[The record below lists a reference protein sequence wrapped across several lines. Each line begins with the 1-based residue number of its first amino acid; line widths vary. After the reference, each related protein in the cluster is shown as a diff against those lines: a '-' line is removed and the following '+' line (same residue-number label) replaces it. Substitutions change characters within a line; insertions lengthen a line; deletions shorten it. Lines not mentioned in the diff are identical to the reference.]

1 MRVILRILAMV
12 FKNYKKRVIVGYI
25 SVTGAAVAAL
35 FIPRVIGTS
44 VNQVLESGEKD
55 VNPLFMLALIL
66 FLAGTARG
74 LFSFA
79 QTYLG
84 ESTGQLIAYDI
95 RNQYYDKLQHLSFGF
110 HDKQSTGGLMSR
122 ATADVEGVRMF
133 VNMGAIRFG
142 FIVAMIIG
150 VTAAMLLTNFKLAVV
165 TLIFVP
171 VMAWMG
177 ITTSRSLRKMWLKV
191 QELTAE
197 MITVLQENLTGIR
210 LVKAFAAEE
219 YEKEKFGASAKDV
232 SDAMIAAQQRWAI
245 NFAAMN
251 FSFILALG
259 VILWV
264 GGVDVISGK
273 AIVRGELTYTGL
285 TPGDLT
291 AFIFY
296 MGLLTMPVRMM
307 GWMVNNFSRAASCGQ
322 RLFEVLDAESPVK
335 EITGAQT
342 LKNVSGNIVFRDVSF
357 SYEPERP
364 ALKNI
369 NVEVNPGQIIALVGR
384 PGSGKSTFSHLI
396 PRFYDVIQGEITI
409 DGFDVRDLT
418 LSSLRS
424 AVGIVQQDIFIHT
437 MSIKDNITYGHQG
450 ATQEAIERVAKIA
463 QLHEFIISL
472 PDGYNTM
479 VGERGVG
486 LSGGQRQR
494 LSIARTLLVEPSI
507 LILDDSTSSV
517 DAQTEHLL
525 QMTIAEAI
533 ANRTTFIITN
543 RLSTIKS
550 AELILVFKNGEI
562 VERGTEAQLLELN
575 GEYRELYEY
584 QIRPHEEALKQLNI
598 NSLSEAGL

>member
-1 MRVILRILAMV
+1 MRVILRILGMV
-12 FKNYKKRVIVGYI
+12 FKKYKKRVIIGYI
-25 SVTGAAVAAL
+25 SVIGAAAASL

-44 VNQVLESGEKD
+44 VNQVVESGEKD
-55 VNPLFMLALIL
+55 VTSLFMLALIL
-66 FLAGTARG
+66 LLAGTARG

-84 ESTGQLIAYDI
+84 ESTGQLVAYDI
-95 RNQYYDKLQHLSFGF
+95 RNEFYDKLQHLSFGF

-122 ATADVEGVRMF
+122 ATADVEGIRMF

-150 VTAAMLLTNFKLAVV
+150 VTISMLLTDFKLAVI
-165 TLIFVP
+165 TLTFVP
-171 VMAWMG
+171 VMAWLG
-177 ITTSRSLRKMWLKV
+177 ITTSRSLRKMWLRV

-197 MITVLQENLTGIR
+197 MVTVLQENLTGIR
-210 LVKAFAAEE
+210 LVKAFAAED

-232 SDAMIAAQQRWAI
+232 SEAMITAQQRWAK

-264 GGVDVISGK
+264 GGVEVINGK
-273 AIVRGELTYTGL
+273 TVVNGQLMYSGL

-307 GWMVNNFSRAASCGQ
+307 GWLVNNVSRAASCGQ
-322 RLFEVLDAESPVK
+322 RIFEVLDVESPVK
-335 EITGAQT
+335 EIPGAEN
-342 LKNVSGNIVFRDVSF
+342 LVNISGNIVFKNVSF
-357 SYEPERP
+357 SYTPERP
-364 ALKNI
+364 ALTNAS
-369 NVEVNPGQIIALVGR
+369 VDVQQGQTIALVGR
-384 PGSGKSTFSHLI
+384 PGSGKSTFCHLI
-396 PRFYDVIQGEITI
+396 PRFYDVTEGQITI
-409 DGFDVRDLT
+409 DGIDVREVT

-424 AVGIVQQDIFIHT
+424 VVGIVQQDIFIHT
-437 MSIKDNITYGHQG
+437 MSIRNNIAYGQQN
-450 ATQEAIERVAKIA
+450 ASQEDIERVAKIS
-463 QLHEFIISL
+463 QLHDFIISL
-472 PDGYNTM
+472 PDGYDSM

-494 LSIARTLLVEPSI
+494 LSIARTLLTKPSV

-525 QMTIAEAI
+525 QMTITEALE
-533 ANRTTFIITN
+533 NRTTFIITN

-550 AELILVFKNGEI
+550 ADLILVFKNGKI
-562 VERGTEAQLLELN
+562 IERGNETELLELN
-575 GEYRELYEY
+575 GEYKELYEY
-584 QIRPHEEALKQLNI
+584 QIRPHEESLNQMKS
-598 NSLSEAGL
+598 NSLHEVGF

>member
-1 MRVILRILAMV
+1 
-12 FKNYKKRVIVGYI
+12 
-25 SVTGAAVAAL
+25 
-35 FIPRVIGTS
+35 
-44 VNQVLESGEKD
+44 
-55 VNPLFMLALIL
+55 
-66 FLAGTARG
+66 
-74 LFSFA
+74 
-79 QTYLG
+79 
-84 ESTGQLIAYDI
+84 
-95 RNQYYDKLQHLSFGF
+95 
-110 HDKQSTGGLMSR
+110 
-122 ATADVEGVRMF
+122 
-133 VNMGAIRFG
+133 
-142 FIVAMIIG
+142 
-150 VTAAMLLTNFKLAVV
+150 
-165 TLIFVP
+165 
-171 VMAWMG
+171 
-177 ITTSRSLRKMWLKV
+177 
-191 QELTAE
+191 
-197 MITVLQENLTGIR
+197 
-210 LVKAFAAEE
+210 
-219 YEKEKFGASAKDV
+219 
-232 SDAMIAAQQRWAI
+232 MIAAQQRWAI

-335 EITGAQT
+335 EITRAQT

-369 NVEVNPGQIIALVGR
+369 NVEVKPGQIIALVGR

>member
-25 SVTGAAVAAL
+25 SVTGAAAAAL

-150 VTAAMLLTNFKLAVV
+150 VTVAMLLTNFKLAVV

-177 ITTSRSLRKMWLKV
+177 ITTSRSLRKMWLRV

-210 LVKAFAAEE
+210 LVKAFAAED
-219 YEKEKFGASAKDV
+219 YEKEKFGDSARAV
-232 SDAMIAAQQRWAI
+232 SESMIAAQQRWAI

-335 EITGAQT
+335 EITRAQT

-369 NVEVNPGQIIALVGR
+369 NVEVKPGQIIALVGR

>member
-1 MRVILRILAMV
+1 MRVIIRILAMV
-12 FKNYKKRVIVGYI
+12 FKNYKKRVIIGYI
-25 SVTGAAVAAL
+25 SVTGAAAAAL

-66 FLAGTARG
+66 LLAGTARG

-264 GGVDVISGK
+264 GGADVINGK
-273 AIVRGELTYTGL
+273 TIVRGELIYTGL

-335 EITGAQT
+335 DMPGAQN
-342 LKNVSGNIVFRDVSF
+342 LENVAGSIVFKNVSF
-357 SYEPERP
+357 SYDPERP
-364 ALKNI
+364 ALRDI
-369 NVEVNPGQIIALVGR
+369 NVEVKPGQIIALVGR

-396 PRFYDVIQGEITI
+396 PRFYDVTHGEITI
-409 DGFDVRDLT
+409 DGVNVRNVT

-424 AVGIVQQDIFIHT
+424 AIGIVQQDIFIHT
-437 MSIKDNITYGHQG
+437 MSIKNNITYGHQG
-450 ATQEAIERVAKIA
+450 ASQAAIERVAKIA
-463 QLHEFIISL
+463 QLHEFITSL

-494 LSIARTLLVEPSI
+494 LSIARTLLVDPSI

-525 QMTIAEAI
+525 QMTLAEAI
-533 ANRTTFIITN
+533 ENRTTFIITN

-562 VERGTEAQLLELN
+562 VERGNESQLLELN

-584 QIRPHEEALKQLNI
+584 QIRPHEEALKQMNV
-598 NSLSEAGL
+598 NSLTEAGL